1 MSVTIGRYSFDGPYV
16 STTYLEDRAGVYA
29 IIDDRSGSLNLIDV
43 GESATVKSRVESH
56 DRESCWTRNR
66 IGTLKVAVLYTPGMQ
81 QAGRMLIEQEIRN
94 QFNPVCGVR

>member
-1 MSVTIGRYSFDGPYV
+1 MSVTIGKHSFDGPYA
-16 STTYLEDRAGVYA
+16 STTYLEDRSGVYA

-66 IGTLKVAVLYTPGMQ
+66 MGTLKFAVLYTPGIQ
-81 QAGRMLIEQEIRN
+81 QTGRMQIEQEIRN
-94 QFNPVCGVR
+94 QFNPVCGVQ